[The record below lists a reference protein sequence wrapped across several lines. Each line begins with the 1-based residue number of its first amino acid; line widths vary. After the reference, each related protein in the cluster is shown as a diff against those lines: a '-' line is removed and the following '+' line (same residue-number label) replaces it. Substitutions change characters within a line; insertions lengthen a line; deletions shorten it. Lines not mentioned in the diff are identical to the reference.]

1 MKNRLF
7 ILLGLIILVAI
18 GYFLYTNYFSD
29 DSADSTV
36 TKSEGKNS
44 STASKKKTAAK
55 KQPAYATPVDELKS
69 RITKKKFGTYIT
81 PATSP
86 VQPERFSG
94 FHTGV
99 DVEYDDVESDTAVR
113 AITTG
118 AVTFSGVIDGY
129 GGVLLITHTIKGS
142 PRTVVYGHLDP
153 SSLVASGATIKK
165 SQKIGVL
172 GANKSSETDGERKHL
187 HFAILSDTRQDFRGY
202 VQSESELSAWLNPNS
217 LY

>member
-1 MKNRLF
+1 MKNKLF
-7 ILLGLIILVAI
+7 ILLGLVVLAAV

-29 DSADSTV
+29 NTTETAISQQE
-36 TKSEGKNS
+36 TKTIK
-44 STASKKKTAAK
+44 TAPEKTTKKKQAA
-55 KQPAYATPVDELKS
+55 YITPVDEFKS

-81 PATSP
+81 PANSP

-94 FHTGV
+94 YHTGV
-99 DVEYDDVESDTAVR
+99 DVEYDDIISDTPVR
-113 AITTG
+113 ALTSGT
-118 AVTFSGVIDGY
+118 VTFSGVIDGY
-129 GGVLLITHTIKGS
+129 GGVLLITHTIKGA

-153 SSLVASGATIKK
+153 SSLPTNGSAVKK

-187 HFAILSDTRQDFRGY
+187 HFAILSDTRQDFLGY
-202 VQSESELSAWLNPNS
+202 VQSEGELSAWLNPLS